1 MSHDVTQF
9 MMVYEDKKKKL
20 DAILENDP
28 DRERYDEFVKWINEI
43 RINNEALSFLENDEQ
58 MILKNLFFLL

>member
-1 MSHDVTQF
+1 MPHDVTQF

-28 DRERYDEFVKWINEI
+28 DRERYDEFVK
-43 RINNEALSFLENDEQ
+43 
-58 MILKNLFFLL
+58 